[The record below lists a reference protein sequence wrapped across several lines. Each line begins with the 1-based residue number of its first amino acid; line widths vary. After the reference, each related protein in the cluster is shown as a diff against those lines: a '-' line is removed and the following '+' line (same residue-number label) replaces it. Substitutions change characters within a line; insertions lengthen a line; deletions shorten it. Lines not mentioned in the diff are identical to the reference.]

1 MNNSIKFM
9 FITIC
14 FSLFSCESDY
24 EVSNEDKQNVNKVVD
39 SWHKSA
45 ADANFENYFN
55 AMADESIFIGTDAG
69 ENWTKIEFQSFSK
82 PYFDKGKAW
91 SFKALERNIYFNESG
106 NTAWFDEL
114 LDTWMGTCRGS
125 GVLERTDESWK
136 IKHYVLSVC
145 IPNDDMEEVIKVKS
159 ENDSLFRLG
168 LNSK

>member
-1 MNNSIKFM
+1 MNPSIKFV

-14 FSLFSCESDY
+14 ISLFSCESDY
-24 EVSNEDKQNVNKVVD
+24 EVTDDDKQSVSTVMDN
-39 SWHKSA
+39 WHESA
-45 ADANFENYFN
+45 AITNFENYFN

-69 ENWTKIEFQSFSK
+69 ENWTKEEFQSFSK

-91 SFKALERNIYFNESG
+91 RFKALERNIYFNESG

-125 GVLERTDESWK
+125 GVLEKTGESWE

-145 IPNDDMEEVIKVKS
+145 IPNDDMDEVIDVKS
-159 ENDSLFRLG
+159 KNDSLFRTRM
-168 LNSK
+168 N